1 MQVWKITQEG
11 LGGILYLGSLNDFEG
26 NQGEVEDHEVGSK
39 FIIEVIEMDE
49 GEFRNLPEFEC
60 FE

>member
-11 LGGILYLGSLNDFEG
+11 MGGTLYLSSLDAFEG
-26 NQGEVEDHEVGSK
+26 NNGPVEAHEVGSK
-39 FIIEVIEMDE
+39 FIMEVIEMDE
-49 GEFRNLPEFEC
+49 GEFLNLPEFEC